1 MSLTGN
7 GQLTARLV
15 KRARKQML
23 KGEQPS
29 VLAEAN
35 ATKQRRSCLRQS
47 IRSAFDELLTL
58 LLGTVE
64 REVVIER
71 VQALRRLVD
80 PLLSVK
86 KKRW

>member
-1 MSLTGN
+1 MILGMSIS
-7 GQLTARLV
+7 GQ
-15 KRARKQML
+15 KSQMMVIRI
-23 KGEQPS
+23 GE
-29 VLAEAN
+29 
-35 ATKQRRSCLRQS
+35 S

-58 LLGTVE
+58 LVGTVE

-71 VQALRRLVD
+71 VQALQRLVD